1 MSIVEGDAGSG
12 MIFVFVELDPAML
25 CNLMTFFM
33 SVRQVR
39 DFQRG
44 TDATLLRLEGGC
56 GVKDRRGDAN
66 QGGDE

>member
-1 MSIVEGDAGSG
+1 
-12 MIFVFVELDPAML
+12 MIFVFVGFDPAML
-25 CNLMTFFM
+25 CNSMTSSM

-56 GVKDRRGDAN
+56 GVKDRRGDAY